1 MTERTD
7 VPKTDQPAKLDLP
20 IQATATHGFLATI
33 PGKADDKGNVI
44 GQNGIKW
51 ADRRKAV

>member
-1 MTERTD
+1 MSNSN
-7 VPKTDQPAKLDLP
+7 QPTKLDLP
-20 IQATATHGFLATI
+20 IQATATLGFLATI
-33 PGKADDKGNVI
+33 PGKQDDRGNVI